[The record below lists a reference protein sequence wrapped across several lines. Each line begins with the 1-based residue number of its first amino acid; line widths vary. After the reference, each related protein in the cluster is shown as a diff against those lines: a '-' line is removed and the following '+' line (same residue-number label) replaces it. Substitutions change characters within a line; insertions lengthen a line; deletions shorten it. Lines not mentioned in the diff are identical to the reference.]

1 VLAAAVALLLATAP
15 PSSAVVGTYEIHQME
30 MGGGLEL
37 RADGHFRYALT
48 YGAMDEEAEGDWT
61 FDGKTVRLNSNPMPK
76 APEFTLVRDDPAPKG
91 EVWLS
96 VQKAGFGWDGGIEAI
111 ASAAGLSEKGLVRA
125 DSDGRVDS
133 GGRVLTSIDPLVPV
147 YGTPA
152 GHFLLSPERGHRLL
166 LQFHANDL
174 GKAAFHGEPLELKEG
189 ALIMARYD
197 SEIRFLRARP

>member
-1 VLAAAVALLLATAP
+1 
-15 PSSAVVGTYEIHQME
+15 ME

>member
-1 VLAAAVALLLATAP
+1 VWTAAAALLLAAAP

-174 GKAAFHGEPLELKEG
+174 GKAAFHDEPLELKEG